1 MRCTL
6 AHAHTGPLTS
16 GVTDL
21 TFRLKN
27 KFGFVESLSVSLGHQ
42 SIKTP
47 LVMGHT
53 LTSPLMEAKL
63 QQLFQGLTQ
72 DQAHATSC
80 YAQLSCREQ
89 QFADML
95 FEQGDL

>member
-1 MRCTL
+1 
-6 AHAHTGPLTS
+6 
-16 GVTDL
+16 
-21 TFRLKN
+21 
-27 KFGFVESLSVSLGHQ
+27 
-42 SIKTP
+42 
-47 LVMGHT
+47 MGHT